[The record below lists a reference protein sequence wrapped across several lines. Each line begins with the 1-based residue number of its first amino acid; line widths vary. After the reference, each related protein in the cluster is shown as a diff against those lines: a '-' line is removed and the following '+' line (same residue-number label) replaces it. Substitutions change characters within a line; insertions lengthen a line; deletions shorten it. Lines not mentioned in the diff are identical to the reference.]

1 LGLSEA
7 DGIFLAKLTF
17 ARLIDL
23 FLGDMPMDTFTQLVG
38 ERIRLAREGAGL
50 SQEKLT
56 EALGFNDRQT
66 LSTIELG
73 QRRVSAEELVRF
85 AKALGQTVDY
95 FTDPY
100 RVAGADAF
108 SYRAKRTTAAALRAF
123 ELKAGNL
130 IAAQRRFQEL
140 LSRPPS
146 PAQPQIAVLTPRASL
161 DFATLQGERC
171 AAAWQLGE
179 APALRLREA
188 AAQNLGVVV
197 LHVDAPRTISGA
209 ACRLAD
215 GAYVLI
221 NRAEPAARRNFDL
234 GHELFH
240 ILTWDKMP
248 PPRVDQ
254 IPEEG
259 PTGGKRPKVERLADA
274 FTAGLLM
281 PTATVQSRWAQ
292 RGDQGLAEW
301 LSANARELGVSHLA
315 LYWRLANLGLIK
327 SDADTLHRVDRLRS
341 ASVETRPAPYS
352 ADFVRDLHTLIADG
366 LVTVRRVLTL
376 LDLDEDE
383 LKGIFTSYQMEP
395 PFDL

>member
-1 LGLSEA
+1 ME
-7 DGIFLAKLTF
+7 TF
-17 ARLIDL
+17 V
-23 FLGDMPMDTFTQLVG
+23 QLVG

-56 EALGFNDRQT
+56 QALGFNDRQT

-73 QRRVSAEELVRF
+73 QRRVSAEELVCF
-85 AKALGQTVDY
+85 AKALGQSVDY

-108 SYRAKRTTAAALRAF
+108 SYRAKRTTAAELRAF
-123 ELKAGNL
+123 EVKAGSL

-146 PAQPQIAVLTPRASL
+146 PAQPQIAMLTPQASL
-161 DFATLQGERC
+161 DFAALQGERC
-171 AAAWQLGE
+171 AAAWHLGD

-188 AAQNLGVVV
+188 AAKNLGVVV

-254 IPEEG
+254 ISEEG
-259 PTGGKRPKVERLADA
+259 QPGEKRPKVEKLADA

-281 PTATVQSRWAQ
+281 PSATVRNRWAQ
-292 RGDQGLAEW
+292 RGDQALAEW
-301 LSANARELGVSHLA
+301 LRANARDLGVSHLA
-315 LYWRLANLGLIK
+315 LYWRLVNLRLIK
-327 SDADTLHRVDRLRS
+327 SDADLLRRVNRLRS
-341 ASVETRPAPYS
+341 DAVESRPALYS
-352 ADFVRDLHTLIADG
+352 ADFVRDLHSLIAAG
-366 LVTVRRVLTL
+366 LVTVRRMLTL

-383 LKGIFTSYQMEP
+383 LKGVFTSYQMKP